1 MKLHEYQSKQMFAKY
16 GIPIPT
22 GEVATRPADARRIA
36 SELGKRVVIKAQV
49 LVGGRGKAGGVKLA
63 NNPDE
68 AEKVASQI
76 LGMDI
81 KGLTV
86 HKVLVD
92 EAADIKH
99 EIYLA
104 VTLDRVQ
111 RRVIM
116 MASAAGGM
124 DIEEVAR
131 TAPEKII
138 RVAIDPFLGL
148 REYQT
153 RQIAAAIGLDR
164 SLVKD
169 FNTIAQGLYQCFMD
183 VDGSLAEINP
193 LIVNGAG
200 KLQAVDGKIL
210 TDDNALFRHGD
221 MAVLRDVDEEAPSET
236 EARQRGLSYIK
247 LDGEIGCMVNGAGL
261 AMATMDM
268 TQLFGGS
275 PANFLDIGGGAQ
287 ADKVAAALRLIL
299 ADPNVK
305 AVLFNIFGGIT
316 RCDEVARGIVAA
328 LEEVKPHVPMVAR
341 LVGTNEE
348 EGRRILAAAKMETAK
363 TLAEAAQKAVAAVK
377 GEAAVVKLA
386 PVALKPLK
394 GARKTTRAVP
404 VRYSPQGVP
413 KHAVRTVGP
422 KKAAQKSIQRSEAK
436 SKLAASKSKTKSK
449 AKKK

>member
-1 MKLHEYQSKQMFAKY
+1 VKLHEYQSKQMFAKY
-16 GIPIPT
+16 GIPIPK
-22 GEVATRPADARRIA
+22 GEVATRPEDARRIA

-68 AEKVASQI
+68 AEKIASQI

-92 EAADIKH
+92 EAADIKQ

-104 VTLDRVQ
+104 VTIDRVQ

-124 DIEEVAR
+124 DIEDVAR

-138 RVAIDPFLGL
+138 RVAIDPFLGI

-153 RQIAAAIGLDR
+153 RQIAYAIGLDR
-164 SLVKD
+164 SLMKAFD
-169 FNTIAQGLYQCFMD
+169 KIAQGLYQCFMD

-193 LIVNGAG
+193 LIVNGEG
-200 KLQAVDGKIL
+200 ILQAVDGKIL

-221 MAVLRDVDEEAPSET
+221 LAGLRDIEEEEPSET

-299 ADPNVK
+299 ADSNVK

-328 LEEVKPHVPMVAR
+328 LEEVKPTVPMIAR

-348 EGRRILAAAKMETAK
+348 EGRKILAEAKMKTAK
-363 TLAEAAQKAVAAVK
+363 TLAEAAQMAVAAVK
-377 GEAAVVKLA
+377 GEAGVVKLK
-386 PVALKPLK
+386 PIELKPLT
-394 GARKTTRAVP
+394 GARKP
-404 VRYSPQGVP
+404 IGKQ
-413 KHAVRTVGP
+413 KQP
-422 KKAAQKSIQRSEAK
+422 KKKATVRSK
-436 SKLAASKSKTKSK
+436 SKPAVKKSNLKTKSK
-449 AKKK
+449 AKK